1 MFLTLLIAIIFVYI
15 ISKYFKNNKILLLNF
30 IFYWIFI
37 LIYFLLKFIF
47 LKSWFIS
54 ENLRIDKSKA
64 IALVVIVFS
73 WLSLIYSL
81 FLYKFKIKKYFFEQ
95 FLINIYLAI
104 SFYLFMWIWIYDEFL
119 RTETSTI
126 FLKNYSGFDF
136 DIVIFIFWIFIIYL
150 WILYLLGSFINYIF
164 YLKKNKPKINFSKQ
178 FFIKIFDKFA
188 YLYRDIFV
196 IGFFIVFSVIA
207 SDMTNLY
214 TKYYNWYKNPDNFTN
229 QTYIC
234 EDNTKLILEQKYR
247 HHPII
252 NPYNSFIDFYKQ
264 YWKEGPH
271 GWYEIN
277 QLHPDTI
284 NQNYLQNCISQNGNN
299 YFDEY
304 LRIHWEKPKDLL
316 HKLK

>member
-1 MFLTLLIAIIFVYI
+1 MFITLLVVIIFVYI

-64 IALVVIVFS
+64 IAMWVIVFS
-73 WLSLIYSL
+73 WISLIYTL
-81 FLYKFKIKKYFFEQ
+81 FLYKYKIKKYVFEQ
-95 FLINIYLAI
+95 FLIIIYLAI
-104 SFYLFMWIWIYDEFL
+104 SLSLFMWMWIYSEFKYSNEYTML
-119 RTETSTI
+119 
-126 FLKNYSGFDF
+126 LKVYSDF
-136 DIVIFIFWIFIIYL
+136 DISLFVIWIFIIYL
-150 WILYLLGSFINYIF
+150 WILYLLGSFINYII

-178 FFIKIFDKFA
+178 FFIKTFDKFA

-196 IGFFIVFSVIA
+196 IGCFIVFSIIA
-207 SDMTNLY
+207 SDMTTLY
-214 TKYYNWYKNPDNFTN
+214 SKYYNWYKNPDFFTD

-234 EDNTKLILEQKYR
+234 EDKTKLILEQKYR

-264 YWKEGPH
+264 YWKKGPH

-277 QLHPDTI
+277 ELHPDKM

-304 LRIHWEKPKDLL
+304 ERIHWKKPKDLL
-316 HKLK
+316 YKLQ